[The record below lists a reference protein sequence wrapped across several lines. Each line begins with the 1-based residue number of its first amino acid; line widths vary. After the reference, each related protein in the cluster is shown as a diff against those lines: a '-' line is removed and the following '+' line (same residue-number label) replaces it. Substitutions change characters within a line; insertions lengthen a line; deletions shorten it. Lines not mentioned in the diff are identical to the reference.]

1 MAEFTFRPAAADE
14 VRGVAALVHSAYR
27 HYIPLIGGKP
37 GPMEADYD
45 EVIRA
50 RSVVLAVDDDLIVG
64 LIVMHD
70 QPGDFVL
77 ENLAVEPACQFS
89 GLGSALL
96 EHAESAARQAGH
108 DTIRLYT
115 HRLMTENLAFYR
127 KRGYVEYANP
137 EGPDFLT
144 HLRKDL
150 R

>member
-1 MAEFTFRPAAADE
+1 M
-14 VRGVAALVHSAYR
+14 VNSAYR
-27 HYIPLIGGKP
+27 DYIPRIGGKP

-45 EVIRA
+45 EVIRT
-50 RSVVLAVDDDLIVG
+50 RSVVLAVDGEWILG

-77 ENLAVEPACQFS
+77 ENLAVTPSYQTA

-96 EHAESAARQAGH
+96 ERAESAARESGH

-137 EGPDFLT
+137 DGPDFLT